1 MAPSRS
7 SESRRPAVASV
18 EVVGSGTVVVE
29 VVLGTVDVDDV
40 DVLDD
45 GQRGEDDDGGGKEE
59 PGPGTGAEAGRRH
72 PSTIGVVAGTRR
84 RRTSELGGTSRRYG
98 APEHGPIRGDP

>member
-40 DVLDD
+40 DVLEVVVDVP
-45 GQRGEDDDGGGKEE
+45 EVVE
-59 PGPGTGAEAGRRH
+59 
-72 PSTIGVVAGTRR
+72 VVATG
-84 RRTSELGGTSRRYG
+84 S
-98 APEHGPIRGDP
+98 APAR